1 MLLSGIWVEG
11 THTSGTLIAK
21 AGASMLDFVI
31 KNARVADGTG
41 TAIFKGHVGVQDGVI
56 RHVGREDP
64 GVAKQVIDADG
75 LVVSPGFID
84 PHTHLDAQ
92 VLWDRQITP
101 SCWHGVTSAVLGNC
115 GVGLMPVSETTR
127 EILLRDLVNVEGIDY
142 DVLRAAV
149 EWQWSTPK
157 EYFAHIEK
165 DGLGVNLAGLI
176 SLTPLRHY
184 VMGDASFE
192 RAANS
197 DELAQMVRV
206 FAQGID
212 DGAFGFSTDLLANHR
227 GYGGRPLACRNASKD
242 ELRAL
247 CNVLRD
253 KDKGVVT
260 VALDS
265 LRQGVQYINQED
277 VDTLRFLVEASNRPV
292 SFLPMVAMTGDL
304 QFGAKQL
311 ARLGDIADKV
321 VPQVSPMPIVFMH
334 TMRKPFKFSE
344 FAVWRPALNG
354 TYEEQKR
361 LYGDAE
367 FRKAAKAEQEGH
379 IRKIPWERV
388 RIANAELPEFARHV
402 GRTIGVI
409 AREENKHP
417 LDTFLDITIADD
429 LRTLFQFESA
439 NLDRDVVRS
448 LLQEPRFMLGISDAG
463 AHIDQV
469 CDLRYPT
476 VLLGDWVREEQAL
489 SLEQAIWKLTAHP
502 AKVFGMARR
511 GLLKPGYHADITLFD
526 PKTIGSDPPYFVD
539 DLPAN
544 GRRLIAHARGIV
556 ATYISGVQVM
566 KEGKETGDRPGRVI
580 RSTEAHDA

>member
-1 MLLSGIWVEG
+1 
-11 THTSGTLIAK
+11 
-21 AGASMLDFVI
+21 MLDTLI

-41 TAIFKGHVGVQDGVI
+41 RAIFRGHVGIQDGVI
-56 RHVGREDP
+56 RHVGRDDP
-64 GVAKQVIDADG
+64 GGATRVIDADG

-92 VLWDRQITP
+92 VLWDRQLTP
-101 SCWHGVTSAVLGNC
+101 SCWHGVTSAVIGNC
-115 GVGLMPVSETTR
+115 GVGLMPVRESTR

-142 DVLRAAV
+142 DVLQAGV
-149 EWQWSTPK
+149 DWNWSTPK
-157 EYFAHIEK
+157 EYFAHIERN
-165 DGLGVNLAGLI
+165 GLGANIAGLI

-184 VMGDASFE
+184 VMGPAARE
-192 RAANS
+192 RAANEG
-197 DELAQMVRV
+197 ELGEMVAL
-206 FAQGID
+206 FKQAMA
-212 DGAFGFSTDLLANHR
+212 DGAFGFSNDLLANHR
-227 GYGGRPLACRNASKD
+227 GYGGGPLACRNASRE
-242 ELRAL
+242 ELAAL

-253 KDKGVVT
+253 LDKGVVT

-265 LRQGVQYINQED
+265 LRQGVQYIRED
-277 VDTLRFLVEASNRPV
+277 DVAMLRFLVEESHRPV

-304 QFGAKQL
+304 DFGKKQM

-354 TYEEQKR
+354 TYDEQKKLYVDADFRARAKEEQK
-361 LYGDAE
+361 D
-367 FRKAAKAEQEGH
+367 H

-388 RIANAELPEFARHV
+388 RVAGAVRPDLGERYN
-402 GRTIGVI
+402 GRTVGVI
-409 AREENKHP
+409 ARAENKEP
-417 LDTFLDITIADD
+417 LDAFLDITLEDD
-429 LRTLFQFESA
+429 LRTLWQFESA

-502 AKVFGMARR
+502 AQVFGIARR
-511 GLLKPGYHADITLFD
+511 GLLKPGYHADICLFD
-526 PKTIGSDPPYFVD
+526 PKTIGSDPPVFAD
-539 DLPAN
+539 DLPAG
-544 GRRLIAHARGIV
+544 GRRLIARAKGIV
-556 ATYISGVQVM
+556 ATFIRGIQVM
-566 KEGKETGDRPGRVI
+566 DQGKETGALPGTVI
-580 RSTEAHDA
+580 RSTEDHAV

>member
-1 MLLSGIWVEG
+1 
-11 THTSGTLIAK
+11 
-21 AGASMLDFVI
+21 MLDTLI

-41 TAIFKGHVGVQDGVI
+41 RAIYRGHVGIQGGII
-56 RHVGREDP
+56 RSVGREDP
-64 GVAKQVIDADG
+64 GGATRVIDADG

-101 SCWHGVTSAVLGNC
+101 SCWHGVTSAVIGNC
-115 GVGLMPVSETTR
+115 GVGLIPARESTR

-142 DVLRAAV
+142 EVLEAGVR
-149 EWQWSTPK
+149 WHWGTPK

-165 DGLGVNLAGLI
+165 DGLGANIAGLI

-184 VMGDASFE
+184 VMGEAAFE
-192 RAANS
+192 RGANAE
-197 DELAQMVRV
+197 ELAQLVAV
-206 FAQGID
+206 FQTAMA

-227 GYGGRPLACRNASKD
+227 GFGGRPLACRNASRD
-242 ELRAL
+242 ELRSL

-253 KDKGVVT
+253 QAKGVVT
-260 VALDS
+260 IALDS
-265 LRQGVQYINQED
+265 LRQGVQYISEED
-277 VDTLRFLVEASNRPV
+277 VAMLRFLVEESARPV

-304 QFGAKQL
+304 DFGAKQL
-311 ARLGDIADKV
+311 ARLGDLADKV

-354 TYEEQKR
+354 TYEEQRR
-361 LYGDAE
+361 LYGDAA
-367 FRKAAKAEQEGH
+367 FRRAAKAEQQGH

-388 RIANAELPEFARHV
+388 RVAGAERPELAARYN
-402 GRTIGVI
+402 GRTIGLI
-409 AREENKHP
+409 AQAEHKEP
-417 LDTFLDITIADD
+417 LDAFLDLTLEDD

-463 AHIDQV
+463 AHVDQV

-476 VLLGDWVREEQAL
+476 VLLGDWVREQQAL
-489 SLEQAIWKLTAHP
+489 SLEHAIWKLTAHP
-502 AKVFGMARR
+502 AQVFGLPRR
-511 GLLKPGYHADITLFD
+511 GLLRPGYHADVTLFD
-526 PKTIGSDPPYFVD
+526 PKAIGSDPPVFVD
-539 DLPAN
+539 DLPAG
-544 GRRLIAHARGIV
+544 GRRLIARARGIV
-556 ATYISGVQVM
+556 ATFIQGVQVM
-566 KEGKETGDRPGRVI
+566 REGQETGALPGRVI
-580 RSTEAHDA
+580 RSTEEHAR

>member
-1 MLLSGIWVEG
+1 
-11 THTSGTLIAK
+11 
-21 AGASMLDFVI
+21 MLDLLI

-41 TAIFKGHVGVQDGVI
+41 RAIYRGHVGVQGGVI
-56 RHVGREDP
+56 RSVGREDP
-64 GVAKQVIDADG
+64 GGATRVIDADG

-115 GVGLMPVSETTR
+115 GVGLMPVRESTR

-142 DVLRAAV
+142 DVLQAGV
-149 EWQWSTPK
+149 DWQWSTPK

-165 DGLGVNLAGLI
+165 DGLGVNIAGLI

-184 VMGDASFE
+184 VMGQASFE
-192 RAANS
+192 RAANA
-197 DELAQMVRV
+197 DELAQMVAV
-206 FAQGID
+206 FKQSMD
-212 DGAFGFSTDLLANHR
+212 DGAFGFSNDLLANHR
-227 GYGGRPLACRNASKD
+227 GFGGGPLACRNASQE
-242 ELRAL
+242 ELKAL

-253 KDKGVVT
+253 AKKGVVT

-265 LRQGVQYINQED
+265 LRQGVQYINEAD
-277 VDTLRFLVEASNRPV
+277 VATLRFLVEESGRPV

-304 QFGAKQL
+304 DFGAKQL

-334 TMRKPFKFSE
+334 TMKKPFKFSE

-354 TYEEQKR
+354 TYEEQR
-361 LYGDAE
+361 QLYGDAD
-367 FRKAAKAEQEGH
+367 FRRAAKAEQKDH

-388 RIANAELPEFARHV
+388 RVAAADRPDLSERYL
-402 GRTIGVI
+402 GRTIGDI
-409 AREENKHP
+409 ARAENKEP
-417 LDTFLDITIADD
+417 LDAFLDLTLEDD

-463 AHIDQV
+463 AHVDQV

-476 VLLGDWVREEQAL
+476 VLLGDWVREQQAL

-502 AKVFGMARR
+502 ASVFGIARR
-511 GLLKPGYHADITLFD
+511 GLLKPGYHADLCLFD
-526 PKTIGSDPPYFVD
+526 PRTIGSDPPVFVD
-539 DLPAN
+539 DLPAG
-544 GRRLIAHARGIV
+544 GRRLIARARGIV
-556 ATYISGVQVM
+556 ATFIHGVQVM
-566 KEGKETGDRPGRVI
+566 R
-580 RSTEAHDA
+580 

>member
-1 MLLSGIWVEG
+1 
-11 THTSGTLIAK
+11 
-21 AGASMLDFVI
+21 MLDTLI

-41 TAIFKGHVGVQDGVI
+41 RAIYRGHVGIQGGVI

-64 GVAKQVIDADG
+64 GGATRVIDADG

-115 GVGLMPVSETTR
+115 GVGLMPVRESTR

-142 DVLRAAV
+142 EVLQAGV
-149 EWQWSTPK
+149 DWQWSTPK

-165 DGLGVNLAGLI
+165 DGLGVNIAGLI

-184 VMGDASFE
+184 VMGAASFE
-192 RAANS
+192 RSANA
-197 DELAQMVRV
+197 DELAQMVAV
-206 FAQGID
+206 FKTAMD

-227 GYGGRPLACRNASKD
+227 GFGGGPLACRNASRD
-242 ELRAL
+242 ELRSL

-253 KDKGVVT
+253 QAKGVVT
-260 VALDS
+260 IALDS
-265 LRQGVQYINQED
+265 LRQGVQYISEED
-277 VDTLRFLVEASNRPV
+277 VAMLRFLVEESARPV

-304 QFGAKQL
+304 DFAAKQL

-354 TYEEQKR
+354 TYEEQRR

-367 FRKAAKAEQEGH
+367 FRRAAKAEQKGH

-388 RIANAELPEFARHV
+388 RVAGAERPDLAARYN
-402 GRTIGVI
+402 GRTIGLI
-409 AREENKHP
+409 AEAENKEP
-417 LDTFLDITIADD
+417 LDAFLDLTLEDD
-429 LRTLFQFESA
+429 LRTLYQFESA

-463 AHIDQV
+463 AHVDQV

-476 VLLGDWVREEQAL
+476 VLLGDWVREQQAL

-502 AKVFGMARR
+502 ASVFGLSRR

-526 PKTIGSDPPYFVD
+526 PKTIGSDPPVFVD

-544 GRRLIAHARGIV
+544 GRRLIARARGIV
-556 ATYISGVQVM
+556 ATFIHGVQVM
-566 KEGKETGDRPGRVI
+566 REGQETGALPGRVI
-580 RSTEAHDA
+580 RSTEEAT

>member
-1 MLLSGIWVEG
+1 MIQS
-11 THTSGTLIAK
+11 
-21 AGASMLDFVI
+21 
-31 KNARVADGTG
+31 
-41 TAIFKGHVGVQDGVI
+41 
-56 RHVGREDP
+56 VGREDP
-64 GVAKQVIDADG
+64 GGATQVIEADG

-115 GVGLMPVSETTR
+115 GVGLMPVRESTR

-142 DVLRAAV
+142 EVLTAGV
-149 EWQWSTPK
+149 DWQWSTPK

-165 DGLGVNLAGLI
+165 DGLGVNIAGLI

-184 VMGDASFE
+184 VMGAASFE
-192 RAANS
+192 RAANA
-197 DELAQMVRV
+197 DELTQMVAV
-206 FAQGID
+206 FKQAME
-212 DGAFGFSTDLLANHR
+212 DGAFGFSNDLLANHR
-227 GYGGRPLACRNASKD
+227 GYGGGPLACRNASKD

-253 KDKGVVT
+253 KAKGVVT
-260 VALDS
+260 IALDS
-265 LRQGVQYINQED
+265 LRQGVQYINDED
-277 VDTLRFLVEASNRPV
+277 VATLRFLVQESGRPV

-304 QFGAKQL
+304 DFGAKQL

-344 FAVWRPALNG
+344 FKEWRPALNG
-354 TYEEQKR
+354 TYEEQKA
-361 LYGDAE
+361 LYGNAE
-367 FRKAAKAEQEGH
+367 FRVKAKAEQKDH

-388 RIANAELPEFARHV
+388 RVAGAERPDLAERYLN
-402 GRTIGVI
+402 RTIGDI
-409 AREENKHP
+409 ARAENKEP
-417 LDTFLDITIADD
+417 LDAFLDLTLEDD

-463 AHIDQV
+463 AHVDQV

-476 VLLGDWVREEQAL
+476 VLLGDWVREQQAL

-502 AKVFGMARR
+502 AAVFGMARR
-511 GLLKPGYHADITLFD
+511 GMLKVGYHADITLFD
-526 PKTIGSDPPYFVD
+526 PKTVGSDPPVFVD
-539 DLPAN
+539 DLPAG
-544 GRRLIAHARGIV
+544 GRRLIAKARGIV
-556 ATYISGVQVM
+556 GTFIRGVQVM
-566 KEGKETGDRPGRVI
+566 REGQETGALPGRVI
-580 RSTEAHDA
+580 RSTEE

>member
-1 MLLSGIWVEG
+1 
-11 THTSGTLIAK
+11 
-21 AGASMLDFVI
+21 MLDTLI

-41 TAIFKGHVGVQDGVI
+41 RAIYRGHVGIQDGVI
-56 RHVGREDP
+56 RSVGREDP
-64 GVAKQVIDADG
+64 GGATRVIDADG

-101 SCWHGVTSAVLGNC
+101 SCWHGVTSAVIGNC
-115 GVGLMPVSETTR
+115 GVGLIPARESTR

-142 DVLRAAV
+142 EVLKAGV
-149 EWQWSTPK
+149 GWHWGTPK

-184 VMGDASFE
+184 VMGEASFE
-192 RAANS
+192 RGANA
-197 DELAQMVRV
+197 DELAQMVAV
-206 FAQGID
+206 FQTAMA
-212 DGAFGFSTDLLANHR
+212 DGAFGFSTDMLANHR
-227 GYGGRPLACRNASKD
+227 GFGGGPLACRNASRD

-247 CNVLRD
+247 CNVLRNLAR
-253 KDKGVVT
+253 GVVT
-260 VALDS
+260 IALDS
-265 LRQGVQYINQED
+265 LRQGVQYISED
-277 VDTLRFLVEASNRPV
+277 DVAMLRFLVEESARPV

-304 QFGAKQL
+304 DFGAKQL
-311 ARLGDIADKV
+311 ARLGDLADKV

-354 TYEEQKR
+354 TYEEQRR

-367 FRKAAKAEQEGH
+367 FRRAAKHEQQGH

-388 RIANAELPEFARHV
+388 RVAGAERSDLAARYNGH
-402 GRTIGVI
+402 TIGVI
-409 AREENKHP
+409 AQAEHKEP
-417 LDTFLDITIADD
+417 LDAFLDLTLEDD

-463 AHIDQV
+463 AHVDQV

-476 VLLGDWVREEQAL
+476 VLLGDWVREQQAL

-502 AKVFGMARR
+502 AQVFGLARR
-511 GLLKPGYHADITLFD
+511 GLLRPGYHADVTLFD
-526 PKTIGSDPPYFVD
+526 PRTVGSDPPVFAD
-539 DLPAN
+539 DLPAG
-544 GRRLIAHARGIV
+544 GRRLIARARGIV
-556 ATYISGVQVM
+556 ATFLQGVQVM
-566 KEGKETGDRPGRVI
+566 REGHETGALPGRVI
-580 RSTEAHDA
+580 RSTEDPAR

>member
-1 MLLSGIWVEG
+1 MFD
-11 THTSGTLIAK
+11 TL
-21 AGASMLDFVI
+21 I

-41 TAIFKGHVGVQDGVI
+41 RAIYRGHVGVKDGVI

-64 GVAKQVIDADG
+64 GSAKRTIDADG

-92 VLWDRQITP
+92 VLWDPQVTP
-101 SCWHGVTSAVLGNC
+101 SCWHGVTSAVIGNC
-115 GVGLMPVSETTR
+115 GVGLIPARETTR

-142 DVLRAAV
+142 DVLHAGV
-149 EWQWSTPK
+149 HWKWGTPK
-157 EYFAHIEK
+157 EYFTHLEGE
-165 DGLGVNLAGLI
+165 GLGVNIAALI

-184 VMGDASFE
+184 VMGEASFE
-192 RAANS
+192 RAANA
-197 DELAQMVRV
+197 DELAQLVAV
-206 FAQGID
+206 FKSALD
-212 DGAFGFSTDLLANHR
+212 DGAFGFSTDMLANHR
-227 GYGGRPLACRNASKD
+227 GFGGRPLACRNASRD

-253 KDKGVVT
+253 ANKGVVT
-260 VALDS
+260 IALDS
-265 LRQGVQYINQED
+265 LRQGVQYISEED
-277 VDTLRFLVEASNRPV
+277 VALLRFLVAESGRPV

-304 QFGAKQL
+304 DFGAKQL

-344 FAVWRPALNG
+344 FAAWRPALNG
-354 TYEEQKR
+354 TYETQRALYADPEFRRVAKEEQK
-361 LYGDAE
+361 
-367 FRKAAKAEQEGH
+367 GH

-388 RIANAELPEFARHV
+388 RVAGAVRPDLAERYND
-402 GRTIGVI
+402 RTIGQI
-409 AREENKHP
+409 AQVEGKEP
-417 LDTFLDITIADD
+417 LDAFLDLTLEDD
-429 LRTLFQFESA
+429 LRTLYQFESS

-476 VLLGDWVREEQAL
+476 VLLGDWVREQQAL

-502 AKVFGMARR
+502 ASVFGIARR

-526 PKTIGSDPPYFVD
+526 PKTIGSDPPVFVN
-539 DLPAN
+539 DLPAGGN
-544 GRRLIAHARGIV
+544 RLIARARGIV
-556 ATYISGVQVM
+556 ATFIRGVQVM
-566 KEGKETGDRPGRVI
+566 REGQETGDRPGRVI
-580 RSTEAHDA
+580 RSTEET

>member
-1 MLLSGIWVEG
+1 
-11 THTSGTLIAK
+11 
-21 AGASMLDFVI
+21 MLDTLI

-41 TAIFKGHVGVQDGVI
+41 RAIYRGHVGIKDGVI
-56 RHVGREDP
+56 RHVGRDDP
-64 GVAKQVIDADG
+64 GGATRVIDADG

-115 GVGLMPVSETTR
+115 GVGLMPVRESTR

-142 DVLRAAV
+142 EVLQAGV
-149 EWQWSTPK
+149 GWQWSTPK

-165 DGLGVNLAGLI
+165 DGLGVNIAGLI

-184 VMGDASFE
+184 VMGAASFE
-192 RAANS
+192 RAANAE
-197 DELAQMVRV
+197 ELAQMVAV
-206 FAQGID
+206 FKTAMD
-212 DGAFGFSTDLLANHR
+212 DGAFGFSNDLLANHR
-227 GYGGRPLACRNASKD
+227 GFGGGPLACRNASRD

-253 KDKGVVT
+253 EAKGVIT
-260 VALDS
+260 IALDS
-265 LRQGVQYINQED
+265 LRQGVQYINEED
-277 VDTLRFLVEASNRPV
+277 VATLRFLVQESGRPV

-304 QFGAKQL
+304 DFGAKQL

-361 LYGDAE
+361 LYADAE
-367 FRKAAKAEQEGH
+367 FRRAAKAEQQGH

-388 RIANAELPEFARHV
+388 RVAGAIRPDLAAKYN
-402 GRTIGVI
+402 GRTIGMI
-409 AREENKHP
+409 AQAEHKEN
-417 LDTFLDITIADD
+417 LDCFLDLTLEDD
-429 LRTLFQFESA
+429 LCTLFQFESA

-463 AHIDQV
+463 AHVDQV

-476 VLLGDWVREEQAL
+476 VLLGDWVRQEQAL
-489 SLEQAIWKLTAHP
+489 SLEHAIWKLTAHP
-502 AKVFGMARR
+502 ASVFKIARR
-511 GLLKPGYHADITLFD
+511 GMLKPGYHADVVLFD
-526 PKTIGSDPPYFVD
+526 PKTIGSEPPVFVD
-539 DLPAN
+539 DLPAG
-544 GRRLIAHARGIV
+544 GRRLIARANGIV
-556 ATYISGVQVM
+556 ATFIHGVQVM
-566 KEGKETGDRPGRVI
+566 REGQETGALPGRVI
-580 RSTEAHDA
+580 RSTEEQAT